1 MTNDNLPQSN
11 EEINPID
18 MLDKLEKL
26 IISWEER
33 LRSFSL
39 KQQTNSDAMAWALDQ
54 LIILNK
60 IKEQILE
67 QKQKIESQTTQ
78 SQTPTL
84 KRKF

>member
-84 KRKF
+84 NRKF